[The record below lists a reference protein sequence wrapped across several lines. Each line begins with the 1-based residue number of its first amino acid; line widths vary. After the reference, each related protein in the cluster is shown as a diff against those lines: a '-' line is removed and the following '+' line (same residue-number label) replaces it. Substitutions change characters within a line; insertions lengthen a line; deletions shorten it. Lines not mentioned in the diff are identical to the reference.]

1 MLDVLLN
8 GCNRVIN
15 HVDEVCS
22 TPLPFSE
29 FCSVSVGYD
38 IHRPFGF

>member
-1 MLDVLLN
+1 MN

-29 FCSVSVGYD
+29 FCIGYD
-38 IHRPFGF
+38 IYRPFVF